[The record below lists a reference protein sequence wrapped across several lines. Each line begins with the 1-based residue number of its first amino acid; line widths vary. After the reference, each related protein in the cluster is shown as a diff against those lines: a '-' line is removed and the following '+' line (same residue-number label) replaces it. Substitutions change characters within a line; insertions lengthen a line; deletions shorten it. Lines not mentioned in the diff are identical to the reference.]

1 MKRDVSKNHSKITG
15 STIGMV
21 VGILIAIV
29 GFSVF
34 IFLMVRE
41 SNEVK
46 NYDTLG
52 FHLGNMLSSI
62 TNVVTVSDDV
72 SDEEREEYQSFVER
86 IYNSEEIRI
95 EDYIECLQ
103 YAKGLGLD
111 DEKNLIQRTVDLV
124 QTKADGRVITK
135 DAFWG
140 GYAVGALMP
149 AISIANKAGIISD
162 KEHKDMYK
170 RYLDLM
176 ESPTEK
182 KVYEYTEKGEEI
194 LVSLG
199 F

>member
-1 MKRDVSKNHSKITG
+1 MKRDISKTHGKITG
-15 STIGMV
+15 RTIGIIA
-21 VGILIAIV
+21 GILIAIA
-29 GFSVF
+29 GFSAF
-34 IFLMVRE
+34 IFGMVKE
-41 SNEVK
+41 ANEVK
-46 NYDTLG
+46 NYDARG

-62 TNVVTVSDDV
+62 TNIITVSDDV
-72 SDEEREEYQSFVER
+72 SDEEREEYESFVEK

-111 DEKNLIQRTVDLV
+111 DEKNLIQRTIDLV
-124 QTKADGRVITK
+124 QTEADGRVITK
-135 DAFWG
+135 DAFWE

-176 ESPTEK
+176 KNPTEK

-194 LVSLG
+194 LISLG